1 MFLPEMRIN
10 LKLLYLSIILSLGSP
25 YFTLISA
32 QSNSSNLDGQF
43 SRPLRQIVHLSG
55 DWNIK
60 ENQNDENWG
69 KITLPFAYEKSN
81 TITLQKKFTLPKSGK
96 PNIYAIT
103 FENVVG
109 LQEIYVNE
117 TKLTFDPSDISWQSF
132 DFPAKL
138 IREDSENYLRLILS
152 NKSEIK
158 HRRTLASSVL
168 LPSEKIGIYKE
179 PYITIFPSAFLGEVN
194 ILPQVETG
202 KVTGSVNYQIEVVK
216 NLSSNGEG
224 DTINYQVEVSLYD
237 ESQLTKINSERV
249 FFNLKDKN
257 QNSLHGKLIVTN
269 PNLWTPENP
278 NRYFVQIALL
288 QNKIIVDEI
297 YQHIGFRDLKYS
309 KNIFYLNGYPYEIKG
324 VTYFWENRLQLSS
337 SNEMRIINDIRLI
350 KELGANAIRVIN
362 SVPSQVFVEE
372 CDRKGILLFIDID
385 GKKYTEAFFETEKNR
400 QSIKHII
407 SHLHNSFSGSPSI
420 TAINFGFAKS
430 NVQLENIVELIKFS
444 SSKNPSYLNFYSTES
459 YFDSDDDRITFVGLE
474 TNRLNLEELKK
485 TISFLKERNK
495 NFLISSFGY
504 SHNYN
509 VNEGYSNPYSVQA
522 QAKYLSE
529 GLEILHKDSA
539 AFFVNT
545 MFDYRLPYHS
555 VLAGNI
561 DNSLYSIGLIN
572 EYRNKQKISYKVVES
587 YFKNEKLPVVV
598 QGNFSD
604 DKNVI
609 FVFCGIG
616 LIVLL
621 VLLINSTRRFREYAT
636 RALLKTYNFFSDIR
650 DERIISTFQT
660 TLLAII
666 VTTSISLLYSGVI
679 FYFKDKISFERFIS
693 LFNSEYLFE
702 LISYLAWRPLAAIL
716 YGSIFFF
723 ILIILTTLSIKFF
736 NLFVRT
742 KIFLSHAYSLT
753 VWSIFPFVISVPLGI
768 VTYKVL
774 LYQEYN
780 FIVFALIILF
790 HVWILMRLLKGI
802 SILFEV
808 KRFNV
813 NFSFVLIFVGLIA
826 GLFAYFELTSL
837 SWEYFNF
844 YFIN

>member
-1 MFLPEMRIN
+1 MRIN
-10 LKLLYLSIILSLGSP
+10 LKLLYLSIVLLLGSP
-25 YFTLISA
+25 YFTSISA

-43 SRPLRQIVHLSG
+43 SRPLRQIVHLRE
-55 DWNIK
+55 DWDIK
-60 ENQNDENWG
+60 ESQNDENWG
-69 KITLPFAYEKSN
+69 KIAIPFAYEKSN
-81 TITLQKKFTLPKSGK
+81 TITLQKKFTLPKSGN
-96 PNIYAIT
+96 PDIYAIT

-117 TKLTFDPSDISWQSF
+117 TKLTFDPSEIPWQSF

-138 IREDSENYLRLILS
+138 IRENSDNWVRVVLS
-152 NKSEIK
+152 SKSEIK
-158 HRRTLASSVL
+158 HRQIIASKVL
-168 LPSEKIGIYKE
+168 LPLEKIGIYKE
-179 PYITIFPSAFLGEVN
+179 PYLTIFPSPFLGEVK
-194 ILPQVETG
+194 ILPQVDNN
-202 KVTGSVNYQIEVVK
+202 KIHGSINYQIEVVK

-224 DTINYQVEVSLYD
+224 DTINYQVEVSLYN

-249 FFNLKDKN
+249 FFTLKAKN
-257 QNSLHGKLIVTN
+257 QNSLRGKLIVTN

-278 NRYFVQIALL
+278 NRYFIRVTLLHNNIA
-288 QNKIIVDEI
+288 IDESF
-297 YQHIGFRDLKYS
+297 HSIGFHDIKFS
-309 KNIFYLNGYPYEIKG
+309 NNTFFLNGYPYEIKG
-324 VTYFWENRLQLSS
+324 VTYFWENRLQFSS
-337 SNEMRIINDIRLI
+337 SNEERIFHDIRLI
-350 KELGANAIRVIN
+350 KELGANAVRIIN
-362 SVPSQVFVEE
+362 SVPSKVFVEE

-385 GKKYTEAFFETEKNR
+385 SKKYTAQFFEVEKNR
-400 QSIKHII
+400 QSIKHNI

-420 TAINFGFAKS
+420 TAINFGFAETKT
-430 NVQLENIVELIKFS
+430 QFENIVELIKFS
-444 SSKNPSYLNFYSTES
+444 SLKNPSYLNFYSTES
-459 YFDSDDDRITFVGLE
+459 YFDFNDDRVTFIALE
-474 TNRLNLEELKK
+474 TSRLKLEELKK
-485 TISFLKERNK
+485 TVSFLKERNK

-529 GLEILHKDSA
+529 GLEILQKDSV

-572 EYRNKQKISYKVVES
+572 EYRNKQKISYEIVES

-604 DKNVI
+604 DENVI

-650 DERIISTFQT
+650 DERVISTFQT

-666 VTTSISLLYSGVI
+666 VTTSISMLYSGVI

-693 LFNSEYLFE
+693 LFNSEILFE

-768 VTYKVL
+768 VAYKVL

-790 HVWILMRLLKGI
+790 HIWILMRLLKGI

-813 NFSFVLIFVGLIA
+813 NFSFVLIFISLIV